1 MKLVATNH
9 YFMKLVLP
17 LLHLPTCPQPRLLAL
32 NNLLVSGMSMLS
44 ALESSTSLR
53 KKAQQGTER
62 YRGKVRRWYVSVCLC
77 ACVLH
82 FFANGTVFYS
92 VWAMVRAALVHA
104 DITQLLTVTYLL
116 PPTALQFCCRCG
128 AVLHGTKPQTQIAVI
143 RCLAHGTQALPRT
156 SL

>member
-17 LLHLPTCPQPRLLAL
+17 LLHTCPQPRLLAL

-104 DITQLLTVTYLL
+104 DITQLLTVTCFHRLTILL
-116 PPTALQFCCRCG
+116 SLWCSSSWQ
-128 AVLHGTKPQTQIAVI
+128 PQTQIAV